1 MSQLAIGI
9 IETIG
14 LAACIEAADV
24 CVKSANVNLI
34 GYELSKGGGMA
45 TLKIEGNVGAVKAA
59 VEASVVAANKIS
71 KVFSYKIIPRPSKEI
86 DILIKNKET
95 VGYKEIQINNG
106 YKENEDL
113 YNEDDKELVKDIVEN
128 VKVVNLEDDLNYI
141 KSEELENTI
150 KENNLD
156 NKEHYTCNLC
166 KDPECKR
173 QKGELKNGCIHYNE
187 LNDFKEE

>member
-59 VEASVVAANKIS
+59 IEASVVAANKIS

-86 DILIKNKET
+86 DILINNKET
-95 VGYKEIQINNG
+95 IGYKEIQIDNQS
-106 YKENEDL
+106 KENVDL

-128 VKVVNLEDDLNYI
+128 VKIVNLEDDLNYI
-141 KSEELENTI
+141 KSEELGNTI
-150 KENNLD
+150 EENNLN
-156 NKEHYTCNLC
+156 NKENYICNLC

-173 QKGELKNGCIHYNE
+173 QKGELKNSCIHYNE

>member
-59 VEASVVAANKIS
+59 IEASVVAANKIS

-86 DILIKNKET
+86 DILINNKET
-95 VGYKEIQINNG
+95 IGYKEIQIDNQS
-106 YKENEDL
+106 KENVDL

-128 VKVVNLEDDLNYI
+128 VKIVNLEDDLNYI
-141 KSEELENTI
+141 KSEELGNTI
-150 KENNLD
+150 EENNLN
-156 NKEHYTCNLC
+156 NKENYTCNLC

-173 QKGELKNGCIHYNE
+173 QKGELKNSCIHYNE

>member
-59 VEASVVAANKIS
+59 IEASVVAANKIS

-86 DILIKNKET
+86 DILINNKET
-95 VGYKEIQINNG
+95 IGYKEIQIDNQS
-106 YKENEDL
+106 KENVDL

-128 VKVVNLEDDLNYI
+128 VKIVNLEDDLNYI
-141 KSEELENTI
+141 KSEELGNTI
-150 KENNLD
+150 EESNLNNKEN
-156 NKEHYTCNLC
+156 YTCNLC
-166 KDPECKR
+166 KDSECKR
-173 QKGELKNGCIHYNE
+173 QKGELKNSCIHYNE

>member
-9 IETIG
+9 IETVG
-14 LAACIEAADV
+14 LTACIEAADV

-59 VEASVVAANKIS
+59 IEASVVAANKIS

-86 DILIKNKET
+86 DILINNKET
-95 VGYKEIQINNG
+95 IGYKEIQIDNKS
-106 YKENEDL
+106 KENVDL
-113 YNEDDKELVKDIVEN
+113 YNEYDKELVKDIVEN
-128 VKVVNLEDDLNYI
+128 VKIVNLEDDLNYI
-141 KSEELENTI
+141 KSEELGNTI
-150 KENNLD
+150 EENNLN
-156 NKEHYTCNLC
+156 NKEDYTCNLC

-173 QKGELKNGCIHYNE
+173 QKGELKNSCIHYNE

>member
-71 KVFSYKIIPRPSKEI
+71 KVFSYKIIPRPSKQI
-86 DILIKNKET
+86 DILINNKET
-95 VGYKEIQINNG
+95 IGYKEIQIDNQS
-106 YKENEDL
+106 KENEDS
-113 YNEDDKELVKDIVEN
+113 YSEDDKELIKDIVEN
-128 VKVVNLEDDLNYI
+128 VKIVNLEDDLNYI
-141 KSEELENTI
+141 KSKELENTI
-150 KENNLD
+150 KENNLN
-156 NKEHYTCNLC
+156 NKEDYTCNLC

-173 QKGELKNGCIHYNE
+173 QKGELKNSCIHYNE

>member
-14 LAACIEAADV
+14 LVACIEAADV

-59 VEASVVAANKIS
+59 IEASVVAANKIS
-71 KVFSYKIIPRPSKEI
+71 KVLSYKIIPRPSKEI
-86 DILIKNKET
+86 DILINNKET
-95 VGYKEIQINNG
+95 IGYKEIQIDNQS
-106 YKENEDL
+106 KENVDL

-128 VKVVNLEDDLNYI
+128 VKIVNLEDDLNYI
-141 KSEELENTI
+141 KSEELGNTI
-150 KENNLD
+150 EENNLN
-156 NKEHYTCNLC
+156 NKENYTCNLC

-173 QKGELKNGCIHYNE
+173 QKGELKNSCIHYNE

>member
-59 VEASVVAANKIS
+59 IEASVVAANKIS

-86 DILIKNKET
+86 DILINNKET
-95 VGYKEIQINNG
+95 IGYKEIQIDNQS
-106 YKENEDL
+106 KENVDL
-113 YNEDDKELVKDIVEN
+113 YNEYDKELVKDIVEN
-128 VKVVNLEDDLNYI
+128 VKIVNLEDDLNYI
-141 KSEELENTI
+141 KSEELGNTI
-150 KENNLD
+150 EENNLN
-156 NKEHYTCNLC
+156 NKENYTCNLC

-173 QKGELKNGCIHYNE
+173 QKGELKNSCIHYNE

>member
-71 KVFSYKIIPRPSKEI
+71 KVFSYKIIPRPGKEI
-86 DILIKNKET
+86 DILINNKET
-95 VGYKEIQINNG
+95 IGYKEIQIDNQS
-106 YKENEDL
+106 KENEDS
-113 YNEDDKELVKDIVEN
+113 YSEDDKELIKDIVEN
-128 VKVVNLEDDLNYI
+128 VKIVNLEEDLNYI
-141 KSEELENTI
+141 KSKELEKTI
-150 KENNLD
+150 KENNLN
-156 NKEHYTCNLC
+156 NKEDYTCNLC

-173 QKGELKNGCIHYNE
+173 QKGELKNSCIHYNE